1 MYKLIAIDLDGTLL
15 NDEKIVPKENLETIK
30 ILIDLGYEIVIATGR
45 RYWSAK
51 ELTKDIDRDITILA
65 NNGSVI
71 RETKDDKTIA
81 TKYLKDYKELIK
93 AGEKRGLFSI
103 VHVDNYY
110 EGYDF
115 IIEKDKFHKGYN
127 NYISENEDRYRKI
140 EDFSKMDEEKILA
153 IVYAGNKKDME
164 DFYLEL
170 NQRYPGQYNSH
181 VVGNIQMAEAL
192 LEILNPEAC
201 KWLSLLDYAKG
212 KNIDQS
218 EIITI
223 GDDNNDLE
231 MIKEAGCGIAMK
243 NANDSVKEVADII
256 TEKYNT
262 ESGLAYELQNLLNVK
277 VK

>member
-15 NDEKIVPKENLETIK
+15 NDEKIIPKENLETIK
-30 ILIDLGYEIVIATGR
+30 TLIDLGYEIVIATGR